1 MIAKIINIAIPILAV
16 LMTFVGYYFYI
27 KSQAEKAASV
37 AINKTEPN
45 IKDSKTSDEK
55 LNEAIEQVYNLIP
68 ITARVFIPKPVVR
81 GIVQVAFDNIEEYAK
96 KQIAKKS
103 NKG

>member
-37 AINKTEPN
+37 AINKTETDT
-45 IKDSKTSDEK
+45 KDGKSGEEK
-55 LNEAIEQVYNLIP
+55 LNEAVEQVYDLIP
-68 ITARVFIPKPVVR
+68 ISARVFVPKPVVR